1 MRAFSISFS
10 KKNEWVWEEGSMTN
24 FRYLP
29 NTDKD
34 RAEMLEKIGTENVM
48 DLFSDI
54 PESVRI
60 NEKMDLPDALSEY
73 ELLKHARGLAGKNT
87 TASDMPYFLGAGV
100 YDHHIPSVVRHI
112 ISRQEFLTAYVPYQP
127 EISQGELQALFEW
140 QSMVCEL
147 TGMDVT
153 NSGMYDGFNAI
164 AEAANLAIGK
174 VRKSNKIL
182 VSKGVHPQGI
192 ENLKT
197 YAFGKEYVVDEVALD
212 VDSTSVE
219 DLKAQLDD
227 ETAAVVVQ
235 YPNFFGSIEDL
246 KEIKEAMADS
256 KALLIVSSN
265 PLALGK
271 LESPGALGADI
282 VVGDMQPFGIP
293 MSFGGPH
300 AGYLAVTNSLMR
312 KLPSR
317 IVGETADV
325 NGKRGYVMALTTRE
339 QHIRREKA
347 TSNYS
352 SNQALYTLASA
363 IAMTAYGK
371 QGIQDLAKRNI
382 TNAHYLAQ
390 ELEKNGFDIVN
401 KRPFFNEFLV
411 KFNKPVEEVNKDIYD
426 KGFIGGFDAST
437 AYGEENMAL
446 MCATEKRTKD
456 EMDALVQALVE
467 VAK

>member
-1 MRAFSISFS
+1 M
-10 KKNEWVWEEGSMTN
+10 KK

-29 NTDKD
+29 NTEQD
-34 RAEMLEKIGTENVM
+34 RQDMLEVIGAKDIM

-54 PESVRI
+54 PENVRLD
-60 NEKMDLPDALSEY
+60 EPMDLPASLSEY
-73 ELLKHARGLAGKNT
+73 ELLKHARELASKNT
-87 TASDMPYFLGAGV
+87 TASELPYFLGAGV
-100 YDHHIPSVVRHI
+100 YDHHIPAVVNHI

-127 EISQGELQALFEW
+127 EISQGGLQALFEW
-140 QSMVCEL
+140 QTMICEL

-153 NSGMYDGFNAI
+153 NSGMYDGFNAL

-174 VRKSNKIL
+174 VRKTNKIL
-182 VSKGVHPQGI
+182 VSKAVHPQGI
-192 ENLKT
+192 EVLHTYSDGMEYQVEELGLADDVTNLEEL
-197 YAFGKEYVVDEVALD
+197 KE
-212 VDSTSVE
+212 
-219 DLKAQLDD
+219 KLDD

-246 KEIKEAMADS
+246 KEMKEIMADS

-271 LESPGALGADI
+271 LESPGTLGADI
-282 VVGDMQPFGIP
+282 VVGDMQPFGIA

-300 AGYLAVTNSLMR
+300 AGYLAVTNDLMR

-317 IVGETADV
+317 IVGQTADV
-325 NGKRGYVMALTTRE
+325 EGKRGFVLSLTTRE

-352 SNQALYTLASA
+352 SNQALFTLASA

-371 QGIQDLAKRNI
+371 QGIQDLAQRNI
-382 TNAHYLAQ
+382 SNAHYLGKQLQ
-390 ELEKNGFDIVN
+390 EKGFELVN
-401 KRPFFNEFLV
+401 QSPYFNEFLV
-411 KFNKPVEEVNKDIYD
+411 KLDHPISAVNESLFE
-426 KGFIGGFDAST
+426 KGFIGGYDASSV
-437 AYGEENMAL
+437 YGTEHVML
-446 MCATEKRTKD
+446 ICVTEKRTKG
-456 EMDALVQALVE
+456 EMDAFVDALVE

>member
-1 MRAFSISFS
+1 M
-10 KKNEWVWEEGSMTN
+10 KK

-29 NTDKD
+29 NTEQD
-34 RAEMLEKIGTENVM
+34 RQDMLEVIGAKDIM

-54 PESVRI
+54 PENVRLD
-60 NEKMDLPDALSEY
+60 EPMDLPASLSEY
-73 ELLKHARGLAGKNT
+73 ELLKHARELASKNT
-87 TASDMPYFLGAGV
+87 TASELPYFLGAGV
-100 YDHHIPSVVRHI
+100 YDHHIPAVVNHI

-127 EISQGELQALFEW
+127 EISQGGLQALFEW
-140 QSMVCEL
+140 QTMICEL

-153 NSGMYDGFNAI
+153 NSGMYDGFNAL

-174 VRKSNKIL
+174 VRKTNKIL
-182 VSKGVHPQGI
+182 VSKAVHPQGI
-192 ENLKT
+192 EVLHTYSDGMEYQVEELGLADDVTNLEEL
-197 YAFGKEYVVDEVALD
+197 KEKLD
-212 VDSTSVE
+212 
-219 DLKAQLDD
+219 A

-246 KEIKEAMADS
+246 KEMKEIMADS

-271 LESPGALGADI
+271 LESPGTLGADI
-282 VVGDMQPFGIP
+282 VVGDMQPFGIA

-300 AGYLAVTNSLMR
+300 AGYLAVTNDLMR

-317 IVGETADV
+317 IVGQTADV
-325 NGKRGYVMALTTRE
+325 EGKRGFVLSLTTRE

-352 SNQALYTLASA
+352 SNQALFTLASA

-371 QGIQDLAKRNI
+371 QGIQDLAQRNI
-382 TNAHYLAQ
+382 TNAHYLGKQLQ
-390 ELEKNGFDIVN
+390 EKGFELVN
-401 KRPFFNEFLV
+401 QSPYFNEFLV
-411 KFNKPVEEVNKDIYD
+411 KLDHPISAVNESLFE
-426 KGFIGGFDAST
+426 KGFIGGYDASSV
-437 AYGEENMAL
+437 YGTEHVML
-446 MCATEKRTKD
+446 ICATEKRTKG
-456 EMDALVQALVE
+456 EMDAFVDALVE

>member
-1 MRAFSISFS
+1 M
-10 KKNEWVWEEGSMTN
+10 KK

-29 NTDKD
+29 NTEQD
-34 RAEMLEKIGTENVM
+34 RQDMLEVIGAKDIM

-54 PESVRI
+54 PENVRLD
-60 NEKMDLPDALSEY
+60 EPMDLPASLSEY
-73 ELLKHARGLAGKNT
+73 ELLKHTRELASKNT
-87 TASDMPYFLGAGV
+87 TASELPYFLGAGV
-100 YDHHIPSVVRHI
+100 YDHHIPAVVNHI

-127 EISQGELQALFEW
+127 EISQGGLQALFEW
-140 QSMVCEL
+140 QTMICEL

-153 NSGMYDGFNAI
+153 NSGMYDGFNAL

-174 VRKSNKIL
+174 VRKTNKIL
-182 VSKGVHPQGI
+182 VSKAVHPQGI
-192 ENLKT
+192 EVLHTYSDGMEYQVEEIGLADDVTNLEEL
-197 YAFGKEYVVDEVALD
+197 KEKLD
-212 VDSTSVE
+212 
-219 DLKAQLDD
+219 A

-246 KEIKEAMADS
+246 KEMKEIMADS

-282 VVGDMQPFGIP
+282 VVGDMQPFGIA

-300 AGYLAVTNSLMR
+300 AGYLAVTNDLMR

-317 IVGETADV
+317 IVGQTADV
-325 NGKRGYVMALTTRE
+325 EGKRGFVLSLTTRE

-352 SNQALYTLASA
+352 SNQALFTLASA

-371 QGIQDLAKRNI
+371 QGIQDLAQRNI
-382 TNAHYLAQ
+382 TNAHYLGKQLQ
-390 ELEKNGFDIVN
+390 EKGFELVN
-401 KRPFFNEFLV
+401 QSAYFNEFLV
-411 KFNKPVEEVNKDIYD
+411 KLDHPISAVNESLFE
-426 KGFIGGFDAST
+426 KGFIGGFDASSMYE
-437 AYGEENMAL
+437 AEHVML
-446 MCATEKRTKD
+446 ICATEKRTKG
-456 EMDALVQALVE
+456 EMDAFVDALVE

>member
-1 MRAFSISFS
+1 M
-10 KKNEWVWEEGSMTN
+10 KK

-29 NTDKD
+29 NTEQDRQDMLAVIGAKD
-34 RAEMLEKIGTENVM
+34 IM

-54 PESVRI
+54 PENVRLD
-60 NEKMDLPDALSEY
+60 EPMDLPASLSEY
-73 ELLKHARGLAGKNT
+73 ELLKHARELASKNT
-87 TASDMPYFLGAGV
+87 TASELPYFLGAGV
-100 YDHHIPSVVRHI
+100 YDHHIPAVVNHI

-127 EISQGELQALFEW
+127 EISQGGLQALFEW
-140 QSMVCEL
+140 QTMICEL

-153 NSGMYDGFNAI
+153 NSGMYDGFNAL

-174 VRKSNKIL
+174 VRKTNKIL
-182 VSKGVHPQGI
+182 VSKAVHPQGI
-192 ENLKT
+192 EVLHTYSDGMEYQVEEIGLADDVTNLEEL
-197 YAFGKEYVVDEVALD
+197 KEKLD
-212 VDSTSVE
+212 
-219 DLKAQLDD
+219 A

-246 KEIKEAMADS
+246 KEMKEIMADS

-271 LESPGALGADI
+271 LESPGTLGADI
-282 VVGDMQPFGIP
+282 VVGDMQPFGIA

-300 AGYLAVTNSLMR
+300 AGYLAVTNDLMR

-317 IVGETADV
+317 IVGQTADV
-325 NGKRGYVMALTTRE
+325 EGKRGFVLSLTTRE

-352 SNQALYTLASA
+352 SNQALFTLASA

-371 QGIQDLAKRNI
+371 QGIQDLAQRNI
-382 TNAHYLAQ
+382 TNAHYLGKQLQ
-390 ELEKNGFDIVN
+390 EKGFELVN
-401 KRPFFNEFLV
+401 QSPYFNEFLV
-411 KFNKPVEEVNKDIYD
+411 KLDHPISAVNESLFE
-426 KGFIGGFDAST
+426 KGFIGGYDASSV
-437 AYGEENMAL
+437 YGTEHVML
-446 MCATEKRTKD
+446 ICATEKRTKG
-456 EMDALVQALVE
+456 EMDAFVDALVE

>member
-1 MRAFSISFS
+1 M
-10 KKNEWVWEEGSMTN
+10 KK

-29 NTDKD
+29 NTEQDRQDMLAVIGAKD
-34 RAEMLEKIGTENVM
+34 IM

-54 PESVRI
+54 PEKVRLD
-60 NEKMDLPDALSEY
+60 EPMDLPASLSEY
-73 ELLKHARGLAGKNT
+73 ELLKHARELASKNT
-87 TASDMPYFLGAGV
+87 TASELPYFLGAGV
-100 YDHHIPSVVRHI
+100 YDHHIPAVVNHI

-127 EISQGELQALFEW
+127 EISQGGLQALFEW
-140 QSMVCEL
+140 QTMICEL

-153 NSGMYDGFNAI
+153 NSGMYDGFNAL

-174 VRKSNKIL
+174 VRKTNKIL
-182 VSKGVHPQGI
+182 VSKAVHPQGI
-192 ENLKT
+192 EVLHTYSDGMEYQVEEIGLADDVTNLEEL
-197 YAFGKEYVVDEVALD
+197 KEKLD
-212 VDSTSVE
+212 
-219 DLKAQLDD
+219 A

-246 KEIKEAMADS
+246 KEMKEIMADS

-282 VVGDMQPFGIP
+282 VVGDMQPFGIA

-300 AGYLAVTNSLMR
+300 AGYLAVTNDLMR

-317 IVGETADV
+317 IVGQTADV
-325 NGKRGYVMALTTRE
+325 EGKRGFVLSLTTRE

-352 SNQALYTLASA
+352 SNQALFTLASA

-371 QGIQDLAKRNI
+371 QGIQDLAQRNI
-382 TNAHYLAQ
+382 SNAHYLGKQLQ
-390 ELEKNGFDIVN
+390 EKGFELVN
-401 KRPFFNEFLV
+401 QSPYFNEFLV
-411 KFNKPVEEVNKDIYD
+411 KLDHPISAVNESLFE
-426 KGFIGGFDAST
+426 KGFIGGYDASSV
-437 AYGEENMAL
+437 YGTEHVML
-446 MCATEKRTKD
+446 ICATEKRTKG
-456 EMDALVQALVE
+456 EMDAFVDALVE

>member
-1 MRAFSISFS
+1 M
-10 KKNEWVWEEGSMTN
+10 KK

-29 NTDKD
+29 NTEQD
-34 RAEMLEKIGTENVM
+34 RQDMLEVIGAKDIM

-54 PESVRI
+54 PENVRLD
-60 NEKMDLPDALSEY
+60 EPMDLPASLSEY
-73 ELLKHARGLAGKNT
+73 ELLKHARELASKNT
-87 TASDMPYFLGAGV
+87 TASELPYFLGAGV
-100 YDHHIPSVVRHI
+100 YDHHIPAVVNHI

-127 EISQGELQALFEW
+127 EISQGGLQALFEW
-140 QSMVCEL
+140 QTMICEL

-153 NSGMYDGFNAI
+153 NSGMYDGFNAL

-174 VRKSNKIL
+174 VRKTNKIL
-182 VSKGVHPQGI
+182 VSKAVHPQGI
-192 ENLKT
+192 EVLHTYSDGMEYQVEEIGLADDVTNLEEL
-197 YAFGKEYVVDEVALD
+197 KEKLD
-212 VDSTSVE
+212 
-219 DLKAQLDD
+219 A

-246 KEIKEAMADS
+246 KEMKEIMADS

-271 LESPGALGADI
+271 LESPGTLGADI
-282 VVGDMQPFGIP
+282 VVGDMQPFGIA

-300 AGYLAVTNSLMR
+300 AGYLAVTNDLMR

-317 IVGETADV
+317 IVGQTADV
-325 NGKRGYVMALTTRE
+325 DGKRGFVLSLTTRE

-352 SNQALYTLASA
+352 SNQALFTLASA

-371 QGIQDLAKRNI
+371 QGIQNLAQRNI
-382 TNAHYLAQ
+382 TNAHYLGKQLQ
-390 ELEKNGFDIVN
+390 EKGFELVN
-401 KRPFFNEFLV
+401 QSPYFNEFLV
-411 KFNKPVEEVNKDIYD
+411 KLDHPISAVNESLFE
-426 KGFIGGFDAST
+426 KGFIGGYDASSV
-437 AYGEENMAL
+437 YGTEHVML
-446 MCATEKRTKD
+446 ICVTEKRTKG
-456 EMDALVQALVE
+456 EMDAFVDALVE

>member
-1 MRAFSISFS
+1 M
-10 KKNEWVWEEGSMTN
+10 KK

-29 NTDKD
+29 NTEQD
-34 RAEMLEKIGTENVM
+34 RQDMLEVIGAKDIM

-54 PESVRI
+54 PENVRLD
-60 NEKMDLPDALSEY
+60 EPMDLPASLSEY
-73 ELLKHARGLAGKNT
+73 ELLKHARELASKNT
-87 TASDMPYFLGAGV
+87 TASELPYFLGAGV
-100 YDHHIPSVVRHI
+100 YDHHIPAVVNHI

-127 EISQGELQALFEW
+127 EISQGGLQALFEW
-140 QSMVCEL
+140 QTMICEL

-153 NSGMYDGFNAI
+153 NSGMYDGFNAL

-174 VRKSNKIL
+174 VRKTNKIL
-182 VSKGVHPQGI
+182 VSKAVHPQGI
-192 ENLKT
+192 EVLHTYSDGMDYQVEELGLADDVTNLEEL
-197 YAFGKEYVVDEVALD
+197 KEKLD
-212 VDSTSVE
+212 
-219 DLKAQLDD
+219 A

-246 KEIKEAMADS
+246 KEMKEIMADS

-282 VVGDMQPFGIP
+282 VVGDMQPFGIA

-300 AGYLAVTNSLMR
+300 AGYLAVTNDLMR

-317 IVGETADV
+317 IVGQTADV
-325 NGKRGYVMALTTRE
+325 DGKRGFVLSLTTRE

-352 SNQALYTLASA
+352 SNQALFTLASA

-371 QGIQDLAKRNI
+371 QGIQDLAQRNI
-382 TNAHYLAQ
+382 TNAHYLGKQLQ
-390 ELEKNGFDIVN
+390 EKGFELVN
-401 KRPFFNEFLV
+401 QSPYFNEFLV
-411 KFNKPVEEVNKDIYD
+411 KLDHPISAVNESLFE
-426 KGFIGGFDAST
+426 KGFIGGYDASSV
-437 AYGEENMAL
+437 YGTEHVML
-446 MCATEKRTKD
+446 ICATEKRTKG
-456 EMDALVQALVE
+456 EMDAFVDALVE

>member
-1 MRAFSISFS
+1 M
-10 KKNEWVWEEGSMTN
+10 KK

-29 NTDKD
+29 NTEQDRQDMLAVIGAKD
-34 RAEMLEKIGTENVM
+34 IM

-54 PESVRI
+54 PEKVRLD
-60 NEKMDLPDALSEY
+60 EPMDLPASLSEY
-73 ELLKHARGLAGKNT
+73 ELLKHARELASKNT
-87 TASDMPYFLGAGV
+87 TASELPYFLGAGV
-100 YDHHIPSVVRHI
+100 YDHHIPAVVNHI

-127 EISQGELQALFEW
+127 EISQGGLQALFEW
-140 QSMVCEL
+140 QTMICEL

-153 NSGMYDGFNAI
+153 NSGMYDGFNAL

-182 VSKGVHPQGI
+182 VSKAVHPQGI
-192 ENLKT
+192 EVLHTYSDGMDYQVEELGLADDVTNLEEL
-197 YAFGKEYVVDEVALD
+197 KEKLD
-212 VDSTSVE
+212 
-219 DLKAQLDD
+219 A

-246 KEIKEAMADS
+246 KEMKEIMADS

-282 VVGDMQPFGIP
+282 VVGDMQPFGIA

-300 AGYLAVTNSLMR
+300 AGYLAVTNDLMR

-317 IVGETADV
+317 IVGQTADV
-325 NGKRGYVMALTTRE
+325 DGKRGFVLSLTTRE

-352 SNQALYTLASA
+352 SNQALFTLASA

-371 QGIQDLAKRNI
+371 QGIQDLAQRNI
-382 TNAHYLAQ
+382 TNAHYLGKQLQ
-390 ELEKNGFDIVN
+390 EKGFELVN
-401 KRPFFNEFLV
+401 QSPYFNEFLV
-411 KFNKPVEEVNKDIYD
+411 KLDHPISAVNESLFE
-426 KGFIGGFDAST
+426 KGFIGGYDASSV
-437 AYGEENMAL
+437 YGTEHVML
-446 MCATEKRTKD
+446 ICATEKRTKG
-456 EMDALVQALVE
+456 EMDAFVDALVE

>member
-1 MRAFSISFS
+1 M
-10 KKNEWVWEEGSMTN
+10 KK

-29 NTDKD
+29 NTEQD
-34 RAEMLEKIGTENVM
+34 RQDMLEVIGAKDIM

-54 PESVRI
+54 PENVRLD
-60 NEKMDLPDALSEY
+60 EPMDLPASLSEY
-73 ELLKHARGLAGKNT
+73 ELLKHARELASKNT
-87 TASDMPYFLGAGV
+87 TASELPYFLGAGV
-100 YDHHIPSVVRHI
+100 YDHHIPAVVNHI

-127 EISQGELQALFEW
+127 EISQGGLQALFEW
-140 QSMVCEL
+140 QTMICEL

-153 NSGMYDGFNAI
+153 NSGMYDGFNAL

-174 VRKSNKIL
+174 VRKTNKIL
-182 VSKGVHPQGI
+182 VSKAVHPQGI
-192 ENLKT
+192 EVLHTYSDGIEYQVEEVGLAADVTNLEEL
-197 YAFGKEYVVDEVALD
+197 KE
-212 VDSTSVE
+212 
-219 DLKAQLDD
+219 KLDD

-246 KEIKEAMADS
+246 KEIKEIMADS

-282 VVGDMQPFGIP
+282 VVGDMQPFGIA

-300 AGYLAVTNSLMR
+300 AGYLAVTNDLMR

-317 IVGETADV
+317 IVGQTADV
-325 NGKRGYVMALTTRE
+325 DGKRGFVLSLTTRE

-352 SNQALYTLASA
+352 SNQALFTLASA

-371 QGIQDLAKRNI
+371 QGIQDLAQRNI
-382 TNAHYLAQ
+382 TNAHYLGKQLQ
-390 ELEKNGFDIVN
+390 EKGFELVN
-401 KRPFFNEFLV
+401 QSPYFNEFLV
-411 KFNKPVEEVNKDIYD
+411 KLDHPISAVNESLFE
-426 KGFIGGFDAST
+426 KGFIGGYDASSV
-437 AYGEENMAL
+437 YGTEHVML
-446 MCATEKRTKD
+446 ICVTEKRTKG
-456 EMDALVQALVE
+456 EMDAFVDALVE

>member
-1 MRAFSISFS
+1 M
-10 KKNEWVWEEGSMTN
+10 KK

-29 NTDKD
+29 NTEQDRQDMLAVIGAKD
-34 RAEMLEKIGTENVM
+34 IM

-54 PESVRI
+54 PENVRLD
-60 NEKMDLPDALSEY
+60 EPMDLPASLSEY
-73 ELLKHARGLAGKNT
+73 ELLKHARELASKNT
-87 TASDMPYFLGAGV
+87 TASELPYFLGAGV
-100 YDHHIPSVVRHI
+100 YDHHIPAVVNHI

-127 EISQGELQALFEW
+127 EISQGGLQALFEW
-140 QSMVCEL
+140 QTMICEL

-153 NSGMYDGFNAI
+153 NSGMYDGFNAL

-174 VRKSNKIL
+174 VRKTNKIL
-182 VSKGVHPQGI
+182 VSKAVHPQGI
-192 ENLKT
+192 EVLHTYSDGMDYQVEELGLADDVTNLEEL
-197 YAFGKEYVVDEVALD
+197 KEKLD
-212 VDSTSVE
+212 
-219 DLKAQLDD
+219 A

-246 KEIKEAMADS
+246 KEMKEIMADS

-282 VVGDMQPFGIP
+282 VVGDMQPFGIA

-300 AGYLAVTNSLMR
+300 AGYLAVTNDLMR

-317 IVGETADV
+317 IVGQTADV
-325 NGKRGYVMALTTRE
+325 EGKRGFVLSLTTRE

-352 SNQALYTLASA
+352 SNQALFTLASA

-371 QGIQDLAKRNI
+371 QGIQDLAQRNI
-382 TNAHYLAQ
+382 TNAHYLGKQLQ
-390 ELEKNGFDIVN
+390 EKGFELVN
-401 KRPFFNEFLV
+401 QSPYFNEFLV
-411 KFNKPVEEVNKDIYD
+411 KLDHPISAVNESLFE
-426 KGFIGGFDAST
+426 KGFIGGYDASSV
-437 AYGEENMAL
+437 YGTKHVML
-446 MCATEKRTKD
+446 ICATEKRTKG
-456 EMDALVQALVE
+456 EMDAFVDALVE

>member
-1 MRAFSISFS
+1 M
-10 KKNEWVWEEGSMTN
+10 KK

-29 NTDKD
+29 NTEQD
-34 RAEMLEKIGTENVM
+34 RQDMLEVIGAKDIM

-54 PESVRI
+54 PENVRLD
-60 NEKMDLPDALSEY
+60 EPMDLPASLSEY
-73 ELLKHARGLAGKNT
+73 ELLKHARELASKNT
-87 TASDMPYFLGAGV
+87 TASELPYFLGAGV
-100 YDHHIPSVVRHI
+100 YDHHIPAVVNHI

-127 EISQGELQALFEW
+127 EISQGGLQALFEW
-140 QSMVCEL
+140 QTMICEL

-153 NSGMYDGFNAI
+153 NSGMYDGFNAL

-174 VRKSNKIL
+174 VRKTNKIL
-182 VSKGVHPQGI
+182 VSKAVHPQGI
-192 ENLKT
+192 EVLHTYSDGMEYQVEELGLADDVTNLEEL
-197 YAFGKEYVVDEVALD
+197 KEKLD
-212 VDSTSVE
+212 
-219 DLKAQLDD
+219 A

-246 KEIKEAMADS
+246 KEMKEIMADS

-282 VVGDMQPFGIP
+282 VVGDMQPFGIA

-300 AGYLAVTNSLMR
+300 AGYLAVTNDLMR

-317 IVGETADV
+317 IVGQTADV
-325 NGKRGYVMALTTRE
+325 EGKRGFVLSLTTRE

-352 SNQALYTLASA
+352 SNQALFTLASA

-371 QGIQDLAKRNI
+371 QGIQDLAQRNI
-382 TNAHYLAQ
+382 TNAHYLGKQLQ
-390 ELEKNGFDIVN
+390 EKGFELVN
-401 KRPFFNEFLV
+401 QSPYFNEFLV
-411 KFNKPVEEVNKDIYD
+411 KLDHPISAVNESLFE
-426 KGFIGGFDAST
+426 KGFIGGYDASSV
-437 AYGEENMAL
+437 YGTEHVML
-446 MCATEKRTKD
+446 ICATEKRTKG
-456 EMDALVQALVE
+456 EMDAFVDALVE

>member
-1 MRAFSISFS
+1 M
-10 KKNEWVWEEGSMTN
+10 KK

-29 NTDKD
+29 NTEQD
-34 RAEMLEKIGTENVM
+34 RQDMLEVIGAKDIM

-54 PESVRI
+54 PENVRLD
-60 NEKMDLPDALSEY
+60 EPMDLPASLSEY
-73 ELLKHARGLAGKNT
+73 ELLKHARELASKNT
-87 TASDMPYFLGAGV
+87 TASELPYFLGAGV
-100 YDHHIPSVVRHI
+100 YDHHIPAVVNHI

-127 EISQGELQALFEW
+127 EISQGGLQALFEW
-140 QSMVCEL
+140 QTMICEL

-153 NSGMYDGFNAI
+153 NSGMYDGFNAL

-174 VRKSNKIL
+174 VRKTNKIL
-182 VSKGVHPQGI
+182 VSKAVHPQGI
-192 ENLKT
+192 EVLHTYSDGMDYQVEELGLADDVTNLEEL
-197 YAFGKEYVVDEVALD
+197 KEKLD
-212 VDSTSVE
+212 
-219 DLKAQLDD
+219 A

-246 KEIKEAMADS
+246 KEMKEIMADS

-282 VVGDMQPFGIP
+282 VVGDMQPFGIA

-300 AGYLAVTNSLMR
+300 AGYLAVTNDLMR

-317 IVGETADV
+317 IVGQTADV
-325 NGKRGYVMALTTRE
+325 EGKRGFVLSLTTRE

-352 SNQALYTLASA
+352 SNQALFTLASA

-371 QGIQDLAKRNI
+371 QGIQNLAQRNI
-382 TNAHYLAQ
+382 TNAHYLGKQLQ
-390 ELEKNGFDIVN
+390 EKGFELVN
-401 KRPFFNEFLV
+401 QSPYFNEFLV
-411 KFNKPVEEVNKDIYD
+411 KLDQPISAVNESLFE
-426 KGFIGGFDAST
+426 KGFIGGYDASSV
-437 AYGEENMAL
+437 YGTEHVML
-446 MCATEKRTKD
+446 ICATEKRTKG
-456 EMDALVQALVE
+456 EMDAFVDALVE

>member
-1 MRAFSISFS
+1 M
-10 KKNEWVWEEGSMTN
+10 KK

-29 NTDKD
+29 NTEQD
-34 RAEMLEKIGTENVM
+34 RQDMLEVIGAKDIM

-54 PESVRI
+54 PENVRLD
-60 NEKMDLPDALSEY
+60 EPMDLPASLSEY
-73 ELLKHARGLAGKNT
+73 ELLKHARELASKNT
-87 TASDMPYFLGAGV
+87 TASELPYFLGAGV
-100 YDHHIPSVVRHI
+100 YDHHIPAVVNHI

-127 EISQGELQALFEW
+127 EISQGGLQALFEW
-140 QSMVCEL
+140 QTMICEL

-153 NSGMYDGFNAI
+153 NSGMYDGFNAL

-174 VRKSNKIL
+174 VRKTNKIL
-182 VSKGVHPQGI
+182 VSKAVHPQGI
-192 ENLKT
+192 EVLHTYSDGMDYQVEELGLADDVTNLEEL
-197 YAFGKEYVVDEVALD
+197 KEKLD
-212 VDSTSVE
+212 
-219 DLKAQLDD
+219 A

-246 KEIKEAMADS
+246 KEIKEIMADS

-282 VVGDMQPFGIP
+282 VVGDMQPFGIA

-300 AGYLAVTNSLMR
+300 AGYLAVTNDLMR

-317 IVGETADV
+317 IVGQTADV
-325 NGKRGYVMALTTRE
+325 DGKRGFVLSLTTRE

-352 SNQALYTLASA
+352 SNQALFTLASA

-371 QGIQDLAKRNI
+371 QGIQDLAQRNI
-382 TNAHYLAQ
+382 TNAHYLGKQLQ
-390 ELEKNGFDIVN
+390 EKGFELVN
-401 KRPFFNEFLV
+401 QSPYFNEFLV
-411 KFNKPVEEVNKDIYD
+411 KLDHPISAVNESLFE
-426 KGFIGGFDAST
+426 KGFIGGYDASSV
-437 AYGEENMAL
+437 YGTEHVML
-446 MCATEKRTKD
+446 ICATEKRTKG
-456 EMDALVQALVE
+456 EMDAFVDALVE

>member
-1 MRAFSISFS
+1 M
-10 KKNEWVWEEGSMTN
+10 KK

-29 NTDKD
+29 NTEQD
-34 RAEMLEKIGTENVM
+34 RQDMLEVIGAKDIM

-54 PESVRI
+54 PENVRLD
-60 NEKMDLPDALSEY
+60 EPMDLPASLSEY
-73 ELLKHARGLAGKNT
+73 ELLKHARELASKNT
-87 TASDMPYFLGAGV
+87 TASELPYFLGAGV
-100 YDHHIPSVVRHI
+100 YDHHIPAVVNHI

-127 EISQGELQALFEW
+127 EISQGGLQALFEW
-140 QSMVCEL
+140 QTMICEL

-153 NSGMYDGFNAI
+153 NSGMYDGFNAL

-174 VRKSNKIL
+174 VRKTNKIL
-182 VSKGVHPQGI
+182 VSKAVHPQGI
-192 ENLKT
+192 EVLHTYSDGMEYQVEEIGLADDVTNLEEL
-197 YAFGKEYVVDEVALD
+197 KEKLD
-212 VDSTSVE
+212 
-219 DLKAQLDD
+219 A

-246 KEIKEAMADS
+246 KEMKEIMADS

-282 VVGDMQPFGIP
+282 VVGDMQPFGIA

-300 AGYLAVTNSLMR
+300 AGYLAVTNDLMR

-317 IVGETADV
+317 IVGQTADV
-325 NGKRGYVMALTTRE
+325 EGKRGFVLSLTTRE

-352 SNQALYTLASA
+352 SNQALFTLASA

-371 QGIQDLAKRNI
+371 QGIQDLAQRNI
-382 TNAHYLAQ
+382 TNAHYLGKQLQ
-390 ELEKNGFDIVN
+390 EKGFELVN
-401 KRPFFNEFLV
+401 QSPYFNEFLV
-411 KFNKPVEEVNKDIYD
+411 KLDHPISAVNESLFE
-426 KGFIGGFDAST
+426 KGFIGGYDASSV
-437 AYGEENMAL
+437 YGTEHVML
-446 MCATEKRTKD
+446 ICVTEKRTKG
-456 EMDALVQALVE
+456 EMDAFVDALVE

>member
-1 MRAFSISFS
+1 M
-10 KKNEWVWEEGSMTN
+10 KK

-29 NTDKD
+29 NTEQDRQDMLAVIGAKD
-34 RAEMLEKIGTENVM
+34 IM

-54 PESVRI
+54 PENVRLD
-60 NEKMDLPDALSEY
+60 EPMDLPASLSEY
-73 ELLKHARGLAGKNT
+73 ELLKHARELASKNT
-87 TASDMPYFLGAGV
+87 TASELPYFLGAGV
-100 YDHHIPSVVRHI
+100 YDHHIPAVVNHI

-127 EISQGELQALFEW
+127 EISQGGLQALFEW
-140 QSMVCEL
+140 QTMICEL

-153 NSGMYDGFNAI
+153 NSGMYDGFNAL

-174 VRKSNKIL
+174 VRKTNKIL
-182 VSKGVHPQGI
+182 VSKAVHPQGI
-192 ENLKT
+192 EVLHTYSDGMEYQVEELGLADDVTNLEEL
-197 YAFGKEYVVDEVALD
+197 KEKLD
-212 VDSTSVE
+212 
-219 DLKAQLDD
+219 A

-246 KEIKEAMADS
+246 KEMKEIMADS

-271 LESPGALGADI
+271 LESPGTLGADI
-282 VVGDMQPFGIP
+282 VVGDMQPFGIA

-300 AGYLAVTNSLMR
+300 AGYLAVTNDLMR

-317 IVGETADV
+317 IVGQTADV
-325 NGKRGYVMALTTRE
+325 EGKRGFVLSLTTRE

-352 SNQALYTLASA
+352 SNQALFTLASA

-371 QGIQDLAKRNI
+371 QGIQDLAQRNI
-382 TNAHYLAQ
+382 TNAHYLGKQLQ
-390 ELEKNGFDIVN
+390 EKGFELVN
-401 KRPFFNEFLV
+401 QSPYFNEFLV
-411 KFNKPVEEVNKDIYD
+411 KLDHPISAVNESLFE
-426 KGFIGGFDAST
+426 KGFIGGYDASSV
-437 AYGEENMAL
+437 YGTEHVML
-446 MCATEKRTKD
+446 ICATEKRTKG
-456 EMDALVQALVE
+456 EMDAFVDALVE